1 MSFWNTLKSH
11 AKAQFLDVIQWME
24 DDRETV
30 VYRYPVFNQAIQ
42 DGGKLV
48 VRPGQSAVFVNEGQ
62 ASEAFGPGTYE
73 INSRTKALVSFFESI
88 KYQLNY
94 PYKGD
99 IFYVSTREFSGNK
112 WGTPQPLSVMDDNFG
127 SVEIRAHG
135 VYTFKI
141 TDPVRFLETMV
152 GNFGLFETD
161 EVQKRVRDDLLMGF
175 MEAFGQ
181 LGDID
186 VHKLHSSAASVAEAL
201 SAAADG
207 LVERERIVELVAGI
221 AEVAGRDFDPE
232 TFPELVDRI
241 TERGIDG
248 LSRELEPVVVDVLQR
263 DSLVVHCWRG
273 GLRSA
278 SVAAFLQALGWNE
291 VHMLYGGY
299 KSYRAEV
306 MRELDQWQAPPA
318 FVLRGLTGTGKTL
331 VLRELER
338 LRPGWTLD
346 LELAAGHR
354 SSILGMVGLEP
365 VSQKHFETRLAA
377 RIRQGFP
384 GLVVYEGESRKV
396 GDVVIPRGVWA
407 PLDTGVNLEIT
418 APIPRRV
425 DVLCEDY
432 LEREENREHL
442 ERQLPYIERRLGS
455 NKYDG
460 VLVGLLRDRR
470 ERELVET
477 LLELYYDPLYRHS
490 KSDRDYA
497 ASFDSSDVSACAA
510 AIAEWIESRPD
521 AD

>member
-1 MSFWNTLKSH
+1 VSFWNTLKSH

-186 VHKLHSSAASVAEAL
+186 VHKLHSSAASVAEAARQL
-201 SAAADG
+201 MDKQFQ
-207 LVERERIVELVAGI
+207 ERLGI
-221 AEVAGRDFDPE
+221 SITQFTLFPNIPKEIRD
-232 TFPELVDRI
+232 
-241 TERGIDG
+241 
-248 LSRELEPVVVDVLQR
+248 
-263 DSLVVHCWRG
+263 
-273 GLRSA
+273 
-278 SVAAFLQALGWNE
+278 
-291 VHMLYGGY
+291 Y
-299 KSYRAEV
+299 
-306 MRELDQWQAPPA
+306 MRELDKERVQMNRMGMGIRKNADVFQAMQQHRMVDAMQTAAANEGQGAPMMQAGMGLGMGAGMGNMMHGMMGGMMQPGMQGQPGMQQPGMGAPPPPPPVA
-318 FVLRGLTGTGKTL
+318 TVFHYHGPTGQKQGSAQDIANL
-331 VLRELER
+331 VVANRD
-338 LRPGWTLD
+338 GNHQVW
-346 LELAAGHR
+346 AN
-354 SSILGMVGLEP
+354 
-365 VSQKHFETRLAA
+365 
-377 RIRQGFP
+377 GFP
-384 GLVVYEGESRKV
+384 GWKSWKEVAEIANLVPPAAPPPPPMAAGPDEVYHYHGPDGRGEFPASAIRAKV
-396 GDVVIPRGVWA
+396 NGAPGARHLVWKQGMA
-407 PLDTGVNLEIT
+407 GW
-418 APIPRRV
+418 
-425 DVLCEDY
+425 
-432 LEREENREHL
+432 EN
-442 ERQLPYIERRLGS
+442 
-455 NKYDG
+455 
-460 VLVGLLRDRR
+460 
-470 ERELVET
+470 
-477 LLELYYDPLYRHS
+477 
-490 KSDRDYA
+490 A
-497 ASFDSSDVSACAA
+497 AEV
-510 AIAEWIESRPD
+510 
-521 AD
+521 ADIMNAGGPPPMPGGGPPPPPM